1 MTTEERRTF
10 SAAERPK
17 PHPGGGHGASL
28 RPKRIVA
35 ATVVLAALVSGCAG
49 FDARTDRGERMSV
62 REDGANAGQTTRTQ
76 VPSASTTTGP
86 PATPVPRRLPGVG
99 PGTLARIPPRTRQ
112 VLLVTGA
119 GRNSSK
125 SGVVLYRRTDAG
137 WEPGPV
143 WPAHNALKGWTHDHH
158 AGDLRSPVGV
168 FTLTDAGGRLAD
180 PGSRL
185 PYDRSAGFTV
195 HGTGFEGEPLA
206 GSFDYVIAIGYN
218 HEPGTSPLDWTRP
231 MGAGKGGGI
240 WLHVDHGGPTHGCV
254 SLAEGHMRE
263 LLRTLDPAQHPLIV
277 MGDAASLTA

>member
-1 MTTEERRTF
+1 M
-10 SAAERPK
+10 
-17 PHPGGGHGASL
+17 
-28 RPKRIVA
+28 
-35 ATVVLAALVSGCAG
+35 
-49 FDARTDRGERMSV
+49 
-62 REDGANAGQTTRTQ
+62 
-76 VPSASTTTGP
+76 
-86 PATPVPRRLPGVG
+86 G
-99 PGTLARIPPRTRQ
+99 PGTLARIPRRTRQ

-263 LLRTLDPAQHPLIV
+263 LLRALDPAQHPLIV